1 MINWVV
7 SRLHRRIII
16 ALMPAIHFNS
26 LRSFKT
32 LINLTLVFSVKAN
45 VENCGAG
52 VAEKVEDVPQKVCT
66 KMYGGLEIKKICEV
80 QHLSV

>member
-1 MINWVV
+1 
-7 SRLHRRIII
+7 
-16 ALMPAIHFNS
+16 MPAIHFNS

-52 VAEKVEDVPQKVCT
+52 VAEKVADVPQKVCT

-80 QHLSV
+80 QHLSVYR